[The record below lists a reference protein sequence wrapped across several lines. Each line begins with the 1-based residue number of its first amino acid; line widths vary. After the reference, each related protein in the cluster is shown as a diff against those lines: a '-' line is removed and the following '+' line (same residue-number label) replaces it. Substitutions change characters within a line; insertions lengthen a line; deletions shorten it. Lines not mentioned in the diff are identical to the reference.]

1 MKRLCKDIDITDIGL
16 IQRAAY
22 ECLQKKF
29 YRDDTARYL
38 AEVSGESPETIKAR
52 IRAEGKASVYPIVDR
67 ACELIRQSLLDET
80 VTLPPIWYREK
91 IDGSSGKIRTIG
103 IQNVKQQI
111 YDYIAVEGLKPL
123 LRRVGEY
130 QCASIKGRGTLY
142 GKNAIWQWTRNR
154 KMRYFC
160 KMDVRKCFESIDHG
174 RMLDFLGRRIKNP
187 KLMYLLRTLLASF
200 RQGLDIGS
208 YLSQHLCNL
217 YMSILYH
224 YIMEELYKTRRGK
237 RNRLVQHCLI
247 YMDDI
252 LILGTDRRNLKM
264 AARQIVQKAAEMG
277 LEIKP
282 GYQVC
287 DIRQTGIDMMGYKI
301 CHDRCIIRGRIFIR
315 ARRAFLKARKRMTV
329 KMAKKCVSYYGYLK
343 HTNSGRIIQRWK
355 VRRTIR
361 LCKEVVRNAGK
372 ICNAAAAG

>member
-111 YDYIAVEGLKPL
+111 YDYIAVEGLQPL

-130 QCASIKGRGTLY
+130 QCASIEGRGTLY
-142 GKNAIWQWTRNR
+142 GKNAIWRWTRNR

-224 YIMEELYKTRRGK
+224 YIMEELYKTRREK
-237 RNRLVQHCLI
+237 RNRLVRHCLI

-372 ICNAAAAG
+372 IYSAAAAG

>member
-52 IRAEGKASVYPIVDR
+52 IRAEGKASVYPTVDR

-103 IQNVKQQI
+103 IQNAKQQI

-142 GKNAIWQWTRNR
+142 GKNAIWRWTRDKR
-154 KMRYFC
+154 MRYFC

-174 RMLDFLGRRIKNP
+174 LLLDFIGRHVKNP

-237 RNRLVQHCLI
+237 RIRLVQHCLI

-264 AARQIVQKAAEMG
+264 ATRQIVQKAAEMG

-287 DIRQTGIDMMGYKI
+287 DIRQTGIDMMGYKVR
-301 CHDRCIIRGRIFIR
+301 HDRCIIRGRIFLR
-315 ARRAFLKARKRMTV
+315 ARRAFLRARKRMTV
-329 KMAKKCVSYYGYLK
+329 KMAKKCVSYYGHLK
-343 HTNSGRIIQRWK
+343 HANSGRIMRRWK
-355 VRRTIR
+355 VRRTIKI
-361 LCKEVVRNAGK
+361 CKEVVRNAGK
-372 ICNAAAAG
+372 ICSTAAAG